1 MDVEL
6 SSYHKSNA
14 ALELMIGELRLKI
27 DGMQREIDNQHGLLS
42 NVQNYLAVFRH
53 DLMGCSTSEYK
64 KLKANIRA
72 LFAKYVQQGGGMQKG
87 GEGGVDPQME
97 YNRER
102 EHLERNVEALKK
114 KMNKDMD
121 MLMGDHARLTREG
134 VNLTEEMNLLRR
146 EAKILRRQHKS
157 MDTEADNIM
166 NAQRSP
172 PMPPPAPQ
180 YSVTT
185 DTQKE
190 LEMQETQLLSLENRA
205 RELQMLLGI
214 DH

>member
-27 DGMQREIDNQHGLLS
+27 DGMQREIDSQHGTLG
-42 NVQNYLAVFRH
+42 NVQNYLAVFRR
-53 DLMGCSTSEYK
+53 DLMNCDSQAEYK
-64 KLKANIRA
+64 QLKSNIRSI
-72 LFAKYVQQGGGMQKG
+72 FAKYVQQQGGTMNGTN
-87 GEGGVDPQME
+87 GGVDPQQE

-114 KMNKDMD
+114 KMTKDMD

-146 EAKILRRQHKS
+146 EAKILRRQQKS
-157 MDTEADNIM
+157 MDMEADEIANGE
-166 NAQRSP
+166 QRASRTAIGTSSL
-172 PMPPPAPQ
+172 PPPPPQ
-180 YSVTT
+180 FSASTAA
-185 DTQKE
+185 QKE
-190 LEMQETQLLSLENRA
+190 LEMQETQV
-205 RELQMLLGI
+205 I
-214 DH
+214 T